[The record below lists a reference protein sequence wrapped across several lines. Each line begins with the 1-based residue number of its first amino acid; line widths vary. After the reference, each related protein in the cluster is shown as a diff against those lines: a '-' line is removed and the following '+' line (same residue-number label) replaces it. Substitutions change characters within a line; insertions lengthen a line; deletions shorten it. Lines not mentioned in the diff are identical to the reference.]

1 MPRVTKK
8 TQPKSHS
15 TKHSASQTANS
26 TQGSTQSTAI
36 ESSIVEEANLE
47 TDVHRLKLEVK
58 KMEHLAGEERIKFDE
73 ICQSLLS
80 QLHSTQEQLEAIWN
94 EHERVNSERDQFKE
108 LFFYTLSKNSDFWL
122 YKKISVELA
131 STKSRLEIDI
141 YLKDTYINDERF
153 DETKFRLVID
163 NGTAGLI
170 FQAAKPGEP
179 TMIKKWS
186 REQLSKQELC
196 CMPAQGS
203 SFENANATLMS
214 LGTTD
219 WLRVKDLFKKLGYF
233 FENNLD
239 TIPFSD
245 EITVQISRALK
256 NTNTILDNWPK
267 ILRYDQVSLEDSTDF
282 DNYNALN
289 ICLHNALIGNK
300 VIEKFPYTMATT
312 YTSEELTQEHPRLEF
327 SELGQHLIENWY
339 AETQDD
345 RGARLELRFAHPNA
359 MDIEVWHKLSEKD
372 QILVATILSGAERQ
386 LSELEITPELSKLD
400 TAAWHEVARTMRK
413 ALGDYTLHSRIKN
426 GHRT

>member
-1 MPRVTKK
+1 MPRATKK
-8 TQPKSHS
+8 MQPKSHS
-15 TKHSASQTANS
+15 AKRSASQTANI
-26 TQGSTQSTAI
+26 TQASKQPTGI
-36 ESSIVEEANLE
+36 ESPIIEEANLE
-47 TDVHRLKLEVK
+47 ADVNRLKLEVK
-58 KMEHLAGEERIKFDE
+58 KMEHLAAEERIRLDE

-94 EHERVNSERDQFKE
+94 EHERVNIEREQFRE

-122 YKKISVELA
+122 YKTISVELTP
-131 STKSRLEIDI
+131 TKSRIEIDI
-141 YLKDTYINDERF
+141 HLKDTYINDERF
-153 DETKFRLVID
+153 DETKFRLAID

-179 TMIKKWS
+179 TMIKKWP
-186 REQLSKQELC
+186 REQLSTQELC

-219 WLRVKDLFKKLGYF
+219 WLRVKDLFKKLGHF

-239 TIPFSD
+239 TIPLSD
-245 EITVQISRALK
+245 EITIQISRALN

-300 VIEKFPYTMATT
+300 VIERFPYTMATT

-327 SELGQHLIENWY
+327 SELCQHLIENWY

-359 MDIEVWHKLSEKD
+359 LDIDVWHKLSERD

-386 LSELEITPELSKLD
+386 LSELEITPELSNLD

-413 ALGDYTLHSRIKN
+413 ALGDYTLQSRIKN